1 MTALKVIVAAVTT
14 AMVFMVAAALAVVS
28 VIATH
33 LVAVSIVAL
42 LVAGVVAYGRR
53 RSAPVRPPQA
63 PAAPRPTYPTM
74 TYPVAQHGGWAAHAR
89 SLPPRP
95 AR

>member
-33 LVAVSIVAL
+33 LVAVSIGAL
-42 LVAGVVAYGRR
+42 LVTGVVAYGRR
-53 RSAPVRPPQA
+53 RSAPVRPPLA
-63 PAAPRPTYPTM
+63 PAGHRPYPAMTYPAAPRG
-74 TYPVAQHGGWAAHAR
+74 AWAAHAR
-89 SLPPRP
+89 ALPPRP